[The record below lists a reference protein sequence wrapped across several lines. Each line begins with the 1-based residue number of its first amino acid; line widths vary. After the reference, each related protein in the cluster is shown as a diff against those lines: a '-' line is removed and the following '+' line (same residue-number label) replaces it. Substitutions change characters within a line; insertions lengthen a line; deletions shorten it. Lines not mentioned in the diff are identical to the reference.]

1 MWFTGID
8 QFTMKEIR
16 DVYIGGNMGRLIH
29 KELLI
34 TLGEKENSLV
44 ATETAELVNENHL
57 KYGGSPLGFYYKSEL
72 FAVSATYKQ
81 IGISPIAPE
90 LEDKAQYLKDNRTDI
105 PQYMT
110 YMAHF
115 LTQLSNLANNP
126 VEYVANMPDQLSTF
140 SHSLKVFENFIEAN
154 DPVGKT
160 KLKYSRDDSKKSN
173 FFLHYDRVNEP
184 LKRFLFRRI
193 TT

>member
-57 KYGGSPLGFYYKSEL
+57 KYGGSPL
-72 FAVSATYKQ
+72 
-81 IGISPIAPE
+81 
-90 LEDKAQYLKDNRTDI
+90 
-105 PQYMT
+105 
-110 YMAHF
+110 
-115 LTQLSNLANNP
+115 
-126 VEYVANMPDQLSTF
+126 
-140 SHSLKVFENFIEAN
+140 
-154 DPVGKT
+154 
-160 KLKYSRDDSKKSN
+160 
-173 FFLHYDRVNEP
+173 RV
-184 LKRFLFRRI
+184 LLQV
-193 TT
+193 